1 MKIDNINKSTDNK
14 FVTNLLSNKLVGLY
28 ICLFRSGSPK
38 CPSNNTT
45 TKITHGVG
53 MKS

>member
-1 MKIDNINKSTDNK
+1 MKIDKSTDNK

-28 ICLFRSGSPK
+28 IYFVVEVLKS
-38 CPSNNTT
+38 PSNNTT